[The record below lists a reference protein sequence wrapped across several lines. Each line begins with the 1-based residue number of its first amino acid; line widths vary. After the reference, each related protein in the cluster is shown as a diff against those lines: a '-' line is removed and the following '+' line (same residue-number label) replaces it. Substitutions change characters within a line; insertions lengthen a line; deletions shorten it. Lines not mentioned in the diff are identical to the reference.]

1 MSPPS
6 VPSTRAG
13 SATGI
18 SSSPAA
24 FARWRRACLAWC
36 WSCFSS
42 ALMRAR
48 AEPPSAPRSSSRRPR
63 RASATA
69 SFAARLLEAP
79 PAGSPSASSTGARSK
94 RPGGPRRRPGPR
106 QEARPAGRLAAARRR
121 RRRRAAA
128 RTKRP
133 PRMRFRRSSFADP
146 SPVRA
151 SPCTAAVRSRRAVS
165 GRAVPREGAAARWCC
180 LRSTR
185 LTDAALRCSGV
196 MARRRLSE
204 RSLSLLPLLIGLF
217 TPPTRAALLL
227 LDAVRVRAGREA
239 RACPSRGSRFG
250 RAPLASAGSHP

>member
-1 MSPPS
+1 MKFPSVWRSVSFPLRCTYTTRAASSRISSIMSPPS

-48 AEPPSAPRSSSRRPR
+48 RAAERSRSSPGAPAAPRRPLHSPRDCSRRRPR
-63 RASATA
+63 DRP
-69 SFAARLLEAP
+69 ARRRR
-79 PAGSPSASSTGARSK
+79 GGRSK

-106 QEARPAGRLAAARRR
+106 REARPAGRLGGAPASPAARGG
-121 RRRRAAA
+121 ANEA
-128 RTKRP
+128 P
-133 PRMRFRRSSFADP
+133 SADAL
-146 SPVRA
+146 SAFVVRG
-151 SPCTAAVRSRRAVS
+151 SVS
-165 GRAVPREGAAARWCC
+165 GPRVSVYCGGALPTSGVWTSGSEGNAAAARWCC

-204 RSLSLLPLLIGLF
+204 RSLSFSL
-217 TPPTRAALLL
+217 
-227 LDAVRVRAGREA
+227 
-239 RACPSRGSRFG
+239 C
-250 RAPLASAGSHP
+250 